1 MCRCYIILY
10 IIWSKIYAQHAN
22 KSRFVILDNVPTT
35 ENGSS
40 NSESSNVISNIN
52 ATSSGHS
59 SDRKRSIST
68 GSKKGEGLKNE
79 KVDSS
84 TRIAIEKDGADT
96 NEDDSDFESH
106 AIKRSKLDNS
116 QSSTTYLDF
125 DSDANTSKTTENG
138 Q

>member
-1 MCRCYIILY
+1 M
-10 IIWSKIYAQHAN
+10 
-22 KSRFVILDNVPTT
+22 
-35 ENGSS
+35 
-40 NSESSNVISNIN
+40 ISNTN
-52 ATSSGHS
+52 TTTSGHT

-68 GSKKGEGLKNE
+68 GSKAVEGQKNE

-84 TRIAIEKDGADT
+84 ARIAVEKDGADT

-116 QSSTTYLDF
+116 QSSTTHLDF

-138 Q
+138 

>member
-1 MCRCYIILY
+1 M
-10 IIWSKIYAQHAN
+10 
-22 KSRFVILDNVPTT
+22 
-35 ENGSS
+35 
-40 NSESSNVISNIN
+40 ISNIN

-68 GSKKGEGLKNE
+68 GSKKGEGQKNE
-79 KVDSS
+79 NVDSS

-116 QSSTTYLDF
+116 QSSTTHLDF

-138 Q
+138 K